1 LKAVMDAMSPLAL
14 ETDEKDACT
23 IGRKGV
29 RHGGV
34 EIITRGGRRRIW
46 TLEKK
51 REIVAESLGL
61 ELTPTKVA
69 ASPRSAVDYFTLGD
83 SNLWAATSVSHR
95 IYAEFC
101 PG

>member
-1 LKAVMDAMSPLAL
+1 
-14 ETDEKDACT
+14 
-23 IGRKGV
+23 
-29 RHGGV
+29 
-34 EIITRGGRRRIW
+34 
-46 TLEKK
+46 
-51 REIVAESLGL
+51 VAESLGL